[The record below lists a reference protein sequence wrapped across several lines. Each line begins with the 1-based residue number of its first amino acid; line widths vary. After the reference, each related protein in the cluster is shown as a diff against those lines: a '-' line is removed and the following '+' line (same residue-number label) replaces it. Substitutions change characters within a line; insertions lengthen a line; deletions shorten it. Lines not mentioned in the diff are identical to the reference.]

1 MLRSV
6 EGIYRN
12 GKIELAEIPDELDEN
27 TEVMVIFVP
36 KQRFDLAS
44 IGMTREE
51 AAEMRAQMES
61 FIEDWDDP
69 RMDIYNDY
77 DANKA

>member
-36 KQRFDLAS
+36 KKRFDLAS